1 MGIGT
6 TCEIALLC
14 IDTIYRSSNDEAI
27 ISAYRK
33 YRELMGLPRYAEWN
47 YYKDAKGNVFKYPGR
62 VAFANAKFTYYLMK
76 REEEVYSLIG
86 KTLSYKIEIMVRI
99 HLYFLFSQ

>member
-33 YRELMGLPRYAEWN
+33 YRELVGLPRYPEGWN
-47 YYKDAKGNVFKYPGR
+47 YYNGDPKMQKAM
-62 VAFANAKFTYYLMK
+62 YL
-76 REEEVYSLIG
+76 SLLDDI
-86 KTLSYKIEIMVRI
+86 YK
-99 HLYFLFSQ
+99 